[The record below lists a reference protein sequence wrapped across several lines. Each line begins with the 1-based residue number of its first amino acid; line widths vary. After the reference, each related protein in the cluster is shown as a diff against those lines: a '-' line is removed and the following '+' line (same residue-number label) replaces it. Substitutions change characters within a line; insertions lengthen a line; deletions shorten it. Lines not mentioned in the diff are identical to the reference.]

1 MKQLYT
7 KTGDDGVTSLVGGVR
22 VRKTHPRIEA
32 YGTVDELSAH
42 LGMLASWMKDGPD
55 KDIIIRT
62 QRNLFTVCSY
72 LATDKNETELA
83 PSYTMAAEET
93 ALLEEQIDEINA
105 SIPPQTAFILPG
117 GSHEAS
123 LAHVCRTVCRRAE
136 RRIFSLDEF
145 IQLSHNYGP
154 FTFRKY
160 KVNKGRYKEPKSVE
174 HLAPRFGIVQ
184 MQRGGQKQHPTQLQF
199 NLKAG
204 YFYRPPFST

>member
-1 MKQLYT
+1 MTMKITRVYT

-32 YGTVDELSAH
+32 YGTVDELSAN

-72 LATDKNETELA
+72 LATDKNETEL
-83 PSYTMAAEET
+83 T

-117 GSHEAS
+117 GSHEAAM
-123 LAHVCRTVCRRAE
+123 AHVCRTVCRRAE
-136 RRIFSLDEF
+136 RRIFSLDE
-145 IQLSHNYGP
+145 LSPLDPEVTHYINRLSDYL
-154 FTFRKY
+154 FVLARKLNFLDGVRE
-160 KVNKGRYKEPKSVE
+160 KIWKKS
-174 HLAPRFGIVQ
+174 R
-184 MQRGGQKQHPTQLQF
+184 
-199 NLKAG
+199 
-204 YFYRPPFST
+204 